1 MPLHTALITLLTM
14 LVLSIAAIAVGRAR
28 GKFGIHAPAT
38 TGNADF
44 ERVFR
49 AQMNSQ
55 EATLMFLPTL
65 WLAAQYSPFPPMVV
79 AALGY
84 LWVLGRLWYLLGYW
98 QAAGKREGGFVVGFV
113 TWLLLFLVA
122 LIGVGKQWLAL

>member
-14 LVLSIAAIAVGRAR
+14 MLLFIAAIAVGRAR
-28 GKFGIHAPAT
+28 GKFAIHAPAT

-49 AQMNSQ
+49 AQMNTQ
-55 EATLMFLPTL
+55 EATLIFLPTI
-65 WLAAQYSPFPPMVV
+65 WLAAQYSPCSPMIV

-84 LWVLGRLWYLLGYW
+84 IWVLGRLWYLLGYW
-98 QAAGKREGGFVVGFV
+98 QAAGKREGGFIVGFV
-113 TWLLLFLVA
+113 TWLLLFVVA
-122 LIGVGKQWLAL
+122 LIGVGTQWLAV